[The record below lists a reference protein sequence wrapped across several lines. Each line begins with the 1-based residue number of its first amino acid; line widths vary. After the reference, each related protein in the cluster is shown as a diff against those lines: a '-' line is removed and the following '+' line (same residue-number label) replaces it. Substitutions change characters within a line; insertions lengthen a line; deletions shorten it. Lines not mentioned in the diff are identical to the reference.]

1 MRDIE
6 AQANAEGQEFP
17 AAAAMT
23 LSESAPSNKTEIPQ
37 DAINATSV
45 KQPAPS
51 APIAAPQGK
60 SITGELATALLPV
73 TEPAGAAPTPR
84 TDFVLKAAE
93 VICGKQSEGFIALT
107 RQLERE
113 LAAAKAERDA
123 WKEVCEVAW
132 SDLDAVLDAARR
144 KA

>member
-1 MRDIE
+1 MNLRELVEHALTDEVLGRIEFDAQELAVQTADCGGDHACEYGRAWRNRIIAALE

-51 APIAAPQGK
+51 APIAA
-60 SITGELATALLPV
+60 
-73 TEPAGAAPTPR
+73 
-84 TDFVLKAAE
+84 
-93 VICGKQSEGFIALT
+93 
-107 RQLERE
+107 
-113 LAAAKAERDA
+113 
-123 WKEVCEVAW
+123 
-132 SDLDAVLDAARR
+132 RR
-144 KA
+144 KP